1 MRCFIG
7 GLLQKFYATSSVKW
21 NDLYVQLCDKLTINT
36 PMLPFS
42 IISFS
47 FKPLQAVLIYGI
59 VYHIWRMNNDCMKYL
74 MNAMK

>member
-7 GLLQKFYATSSVKW
+7 GLWQKFYATSSVKW
-21 NDLYVQLCDKLTINT
+21 NDLYVQLCEKLTINT

-47 FKPLQAVLIYGI
+47 FKQLRV
-59 VYHIWRMNNDCMKYL
+59 IWRMNNDCMKYL